1 MEDLRIGSRVIQ
13 VYNNQAKIMMS
24 LEQSNDLSVWSNT
37 SHILEVDI
45 PVQDDVGFFRFRFD

>member
-1 MEDLRIGSRVIQ
+1 M
-13 VYNNQAKIMMS
+13 YNNQAKIMMS